1 MYKNIGKFTVLGLH
15 AFTVNS
21 SGSIPGHGT
30 RLLKAVQSK
39 QTDNT
44 ELLCC
49 VPEAN
54 IILEVNYTSI
64 VFKLMGQGITST
76 DPSLSLVLM
85 NMNFIEVSTYTLH
98 FN

>member
-39 QTDNT
+39 QAT
-44 ELLCC
+44 L
-49 VPEAN
+49 
-54 IILEVNYTSI
+54 NYYVI
-64 VFKLMGQGITST
+64 YLKRI
-76 DPSLSLVLM
+76 
-85 NMNFIEVSTYTLH
+85 
-98 FN
+98 